1 DAGLARGRLAQADGG
16 ELGIGEDDPRD
27 GPVVGLRRLA
37 EDVHRGD
44 SPLVLA
50 DVGEHRD
57 AGHVA
62 DRPDA
67 LGGAAALV
75 DLDPAR
81 VRLDSDVLEPDAV
94 DARPAAGRDDE
105 LGAADLVARV
115 ELDDLLAAVDAHAD
129 RTAAEDELH
138 AVVLQDPAEQLAD
151 LRVLAVGEPR
161 RALDDRAA
169 AAEAGEELRQLD
181 RDDAA
186 ADEDDA
192 LRDLGQRGRLAV

>member
-1 DAGLARGRLAQADGG
+1 
-16 ELGIGEDDPRD
+16 
-27 GPVVGLRRLA
+27 
-37 EDVHRGD
+37 
-44 SPLVLA
+44 
-50 DVGEHRD
+50 
-57 AGHVA
+57 
-62 DRPDA
+62 
-67 LGGAAALV
+67 
-75 DLDPAR
+75 
-81 VRLDSDVLEPDAV
+81 
-94 DARPAAGRDDE
+94 DDE

-192 LRDLGQRGRLAV
+192 LRDLGQRGRLAVRPVAAVGQAGNRRDDRVGAGRDDDRVGRERMAVRLDAARTGDAAGL